1 MKKYLSR
8 KLWMTIASIV
18 AALLTDYSL
27 NGTIHGETLMAACAV
42 VVAYLAS
49 QGYVDSKEKSSDK

>member
-1 MKKYLSR
+1 MNKSLSR
-8 KLWMTIASIV
+8 KLWMTIASIL
-18 AALLTDYSL
+18 AALLTDYSV
-27 NGTIHGETLMAACAV
+27 NGTIHGETLMAVSAV